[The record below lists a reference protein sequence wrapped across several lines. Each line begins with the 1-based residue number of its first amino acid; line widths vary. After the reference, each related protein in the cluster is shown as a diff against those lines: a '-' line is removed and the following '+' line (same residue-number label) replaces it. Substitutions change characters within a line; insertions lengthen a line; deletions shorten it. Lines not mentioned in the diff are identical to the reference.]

1 MGISTVIN
9 LLGWGLLLFCL
20 LLGGLI
26 GLIRGFKKSLVYL
39 ISAVIMFLVFWILS
53 YPIANALVNT
63 NIQGMVSGYESCST
77 VEELIIEM
85 LKAQDPSLA
94 ANEAIIATGVSLVVM
109 VIRIVVLIILLIVGR
124 LIWSIITWILWLT
137 VFRGKKEEYKAK
149 PRRHLLGGAVGL
161 GRGLISFIILFVP
174 ISGFLSVFTKSV
186 DVAILASTKEV
197 KTEEV
202 ANVTF
207 TYANVEVD
215 NETALLLEF
224 SQGIKGCFPIQAGA
238 VISQPISDTLLSFKC
253 GKGKSRENIVFRK
266 EIVNVLDLSIY
277 VFDNFSGEEMNVNGE
292 VINKTFKYIS
302 KSDLLSSAIPMALDV
317 GLNMQDVKD
326 LIGQAGVDYSLNIEE
341 LYDVDWKKQINNLGV
356 VASDL
361 ADLFDSVND
370 KIEEAKNGVD
380 LAMVVLNSDDT
391 LVSDV
396 FTDLS
401 NVDVLMDLIPIGVDY
416 ALNKDEVKQFVPE
429 DFAFDYGDQAP
440 RDWWKNEVANLGNM
454 INGMKSLEI
463 TEIPTKDVDGNQTVD
478 IPALLGLITN
488 DDDKLDGFVSS
499 ITSSRL
505 VTTMLPIGFDYGMNE
520 LDKNNSGESYKELFN
535 YTNMTAD
542 EWKSDFKDLLY
553 IANDL
558 YESKVLELKNE
569 TKFVDLNYES
579 LNRLTTKALTLKLID
594 GNQEKVFTRLVSFI
608 PADSMPVDLANLDFS
623 EVTDWKSEGS
633 ALVYTIKEAAPII
646 DSMNSGEE
654 LTLQTL
660 DTKALDGAIDKATD
674 SKIAVQLIPSIVQG
688 VFDSVDVA
696 GSLGLTE
703 RYVIPEITDWKK
715 EGKAL
720 VNVVDGI
727 KDCSDLALGVMRL
740 NPDILLASKM
750 ITDLSV
756 LTVSSLNQREGLDIL
771 VIPYDRN
778 ASEWYDVYTND
789 VLTTKGEL
797 RLALDAISVLLAD
810 AKSFDELKNT
820 VSIKKITELSESNVD
835 TLLASEII
843 YQTSS
848 KLLLDQTAGT
858 LVAIPNEAKDGSLI
872 KKEELK
878 KAIVGVNELGVVA
891 ENGSI
896 NASASAIS
904 NVTDKTLDSMILRAT
919 ISNVIYQN
927 KTEDLVIPNDI
938 YDNTITFGESMALLK
953 NEILALKE
961 GLVDL
966 NLIVNDT
973 IDTEKLNAGLI
984 KTIASPSFNFEGV
997 FGTDSDLTKGSA
1009 IIRYSVTKMM
1019 KANVSEISPFAYI
1032 NNDSRRSIKP
1042 SEIKALCNACD
1053 KLELINS
1060 SNEFVTPG
1068 LGIVNKIG
1076 ALSDDEF
1083 NGLFDSVIL
1092 HQILSDEII
1101 KNTSITIPLIEDV
1114 VFDRTE
1120 NCYTDKEE
1128 AITKRFVKKAELHEL
1143 SKAVYEN
1150 ELVQG
1155 DELAANDITL
1165 VNKLYVKDDDTKI
1178 INACKSYIIRYTI
1191 SKMVIEEKY
1200 IYCPIEIIGVDSG
1213 DDFSR
1218 INIDDGTTYRFVR
1231 VQEICNLFDTVM
1243 TLELIGEDENGS
1255 YIQLVGLNDLINNR
1269 ISNETASRITSPE
1282 HGSMIFQ
1289 ATISDSLSKQPAL
1302 NITDDLKVSTTRISA
1317 EPDVPLIIASMG
1329 DIYGMLNVGLQL
1341 KEQGY
1346 DYKNLSYD
1354 NLMSID
1360 KNALNDL
1367 LLSSRIMTTS
1377 LSKIIDKALSSSQIN
1392 GISLVK
1398 GYGEY
1403 YTPQYTTYDEFA
1415 DYYDIKR
1422 ELYYLLNVTNEYG
1435 DFVFTPGK
1443 TIDIASPL
1451 NALNASS
1458 ILRPSMNGI
1467 VVKVLDDSLRRME
1480 LLGESEAGTYDTVT
1494 TKDDWTQ
1501 EIIKL
1506 QNIVKYSNKIMNDEG
1521 FKTSGLSGIDFAVD
1535 KQSDN
1540 SDTPSQLGL
1549 MLDEMNSSTI
1559 CSSVLSK
1566 CLTNFNSKLPSG
1578 VTITA
1583 PVSPQTYSDKIEEI
1597 RATCKSLR
1605 EAGLY

>member
-1 MGISTVIN
+1 MGISTLFN
-9 LLGWGLLLFCL
+9 LIGWGLLLFCL
-20 LLGGLI
+20 LFGGLI
-26 GLIRGFKKSLVYL
+26 GLIRGFKKSLVYF

-63 NIQGMVSGYESCST
+63 NIQGLVSGYESCST
-77 VEELIIEM
+77 IRELIVEM
-85 LKAQDPSLA
+85 LRDSNPSLA
-94 ANEAIIATGVSLVVM
+94 TNDALVATGVSLVVM
-109 VIRIVVLIILLIVGR
+109 IIRIVVLIILLIVGR
-124 LIWSIITWILWLT
+124 LIWSFITWILWLT

-149 PRRHLLGGAVGL
+149 PRKHLLGGAVGL

-174 ISGFLSVFTKSV
+174 ISGFVSVLTKLIDSAVLLSS
-186 DVAILASTKEV
+186 KEI

-215 NETALLLEF
+215 EETALLLEV
-224 SQGIKGCFPIQAGA
+224 SKGLKGCFPIQAG
-238 VISQPISDTLLSFKC
+238 VVVSQPISDTLLSFKC
-253 GKGKSRENIVFRK
+253 GKGKSKENIVFRK
-266 EIVNVLDLSIY
+266 EIINVLDLGIY
-277 VFDNFSGEEMNVNGE
+277 AYDNFSGEEMNVNGE
-292 VINKTFKYIS
+292 VINKLFKYVS
-302 KSDLLSSAIPMALDV
+302 KSDLLSAAIPMAVDV
-317 GLNMQDVKD
+317 GLNMQEVKD
-326 LIGQAGVDYSLNIEE
+326 LIGEAGFDYSLNIEE
-341 LYDVDWKKQINNLGV
+341 LYDVDWKKQIKNIGV
-356 VASDL
+356 VAGDL
-361 ADLFDSVND
+361 VDLFDSVND

-380 LAMVVLNSDDT
+380 LAEVVLNSEDT
-391 LVSDV
+391 LVSNI

-401 NVDVLMDLIPIGVDY
+401 NVDVLMELIPIGVDY
-416 ALNKDEVKQFVPE
+416 ALKTKEVKEFVPE
-429 DFAFDYGDQAP
+429 DFAIDYGDQAP
-440 RDWWKNEVANLGNM
+440 SAWWKNEIANLGNM
-454 INGMKSLEI
+454 VNGIKKLEI
-463 TEIPTKDVDGNQTVD
+463 NEIPTKDVDGNETID

-488 DDDKLDGFVSS
+488 DDEKLDGFVSS
-499 ITSSRL
+499 IVSSRL

-542 EWKSDFKDLLY
+542 EWKSDFKDLFY

-558 YESKVLELKNE
+558 YESKVLELDKGI
-569 TKFVDLNYES
+569 KFTDLNYDS
-579 LNRLTTKALTLKLID
+579 LNRLATKALTLKLID
-594 GNQEKVFTRLVSFI
+594 GNQGKVFTRLIGFI
-608 PADSMPVDLANLDFS
+608 PSDAMPVDLATLNFAGVS
-623 EVTDWKSEGS
+623 DWASEGS

-646 DSMNSGEE
+646 DSIQLDEDF
-654 LTLQTL
+654 TLQKL
-660 DTKALDGAIDKATD
+660 DTKALDGTIDKATD
-674 SKIAVQLIPSIVQG
+674 SKIAVQLIPSIIQG

-696 GSLGLTE
+696 GSLGLEE

-720 VNVVDGI
+720 VNVVEGI
-727 KDCSDLALGVMRL
+727 KDSSDLALGVMKL
-740 NPDILLASKM
+740 NPNTLLASKM
-750 ITDLSV
+750 ITDLAV
-756 LTVSSLNQREGLDIL
+756 ITISSLDQREGLDIL
-771 VIPYDRN
+771 VIPYERN
-778 ASEWYDVYTND
+778 SSKWYDVYTND

-797 RLALDAISVLLAD
+797 RLALNAMSVLLAD
-810 AKSFDELKNT
+810 AKSFDELKNA
-820 VSIKKITELSESNVD
+820 VSIKTISTLSESNVD
-835 TLLASEII
+835 TLLESEII

-848 KLLLDQTAGT
+848 KLLIDQTAGT
-858 LVAIPNEAKDGSLI
+858 QVVIPDIAKDGSLI
-872 KKEELK
+872 KKDELK
-878 KAIVGVNELGVVA
+878 KTIVGVNGLGVIG
-891 ENGSI
+891 EDGTI
-896 NASASAIS
+896 NANAGAIS
-904 NVTDKTLDSMILRAT
+904 NVTDKTLESVILHAT

-927 KTEDLVIPNDI
+927 KTEDLVIPDNV
-938 YDNTITFGESMALLK
+938 YDDTIIFEEKCALLK
-953 NEILALKE
+953 NEILALRE
-961 GLVDL
+961 GLVGL

-973 IDTEKLNAGLI
+973 IDTSKLNAGLI

-997 FGTDSDLTKGSA
+997 FGEDLDLTKGSS

-1019 KANVSEISPFAYI
+1019 KENVSDISPFAYI
-1032 NNDSRRSIKP
+1032 DYDSRNPIKP
-1042 SEIKALCNACD
+1042 SEIKALCNAAD
-1053 KLELINS
+1053 KLELINLD
-1060 SNEFVTPG
+1060 NEFVTPG
-1068 LGIVNKIG
+1068 LGVVNKIG
-1076 ALSDDEF
+1076 ALNEEEF
-1083 NGLFDSVIL
+1083 DNLFTSIIL
-1092 HQILSDEII
+1092 HQLVSDEVL

-1120 NCYTDKEE
+1120 DCYTDKAETV
-1128 AITKRFVKKAELHEL
+1128 TKRFVVKNELHEL

-1150 ELVQG
+1150 ELVEG
-1155 DELAANDITL
+1155 DEFVTNDITI

-1200 IYCPIEIIGVDSG
+1200 IYCPIEIIGVNSG

-1255 YIQLVGLNDLINNR
+1255 YIQLVGLNELINKE
-1269 ISNETASRITSPE
+1269 ISDETARRITYG
-1282 HGSMIFQ
+1282 HGSMVFQ
-1289 ATISDSLSKQPAL
+1289 ATISDSLYKQSAL
-1302 NITDDLKVSTTRISA
+1302 HITDDLKVDTTRISA
-1317 EPDVPLIIASMG
+1317 DEDTSMSMASMD
-1329 DIYGMLNVGLQL
+1329 DIYGILHVGLEL
-1341 KEQGY
+1341 KKQDS

-1354 NLMSID
+1354 DLMSID
-1360 KNALNDL
+1360 KNTLNDL

-1377 LSKIIDKALSSSQIN
+1377 LSKIIDKALTDSQIN
-1392 GISLVK
+1392 GAPLVK

-1415 DYYDIKR
+1415 DYYDTNR
-1422 ELYYLLNVTNEYG
+1422 ELYYLLNVINKYG
-1435 DFVFTPGK
+1435 NFVFTPGK

-1467 VVKVLDDSLRRME
+1467 VVKVLNDTLRKLE
-1480 LLGESEAGTYDTVT
+1480 LLGGSEDGTYGTVT
-1494 TKDDWTQ
+1494 TKDEWTK

-1506 QNIVKYSNKIMNDEG
+1506 QNIVDYSINIMNDEG

-1566 CLTNFNSKLPSG
+1566 CLTNFNSKLPTG
-1578 VTITA
+1578 VAITD